1 MPASEQLSKNQSVIQ
16 RARLARGYLTR
27 LNMDVL
33 RGVKLEYVLL
43 CLFALEGVLVNGLSL
58 ETDLSVLSELLPGVY
73 SNSKQ
78 YVAEAGARPAK
89 GHMLMKTVIRPV
101 DVPFLGHSF
110 NVFVEQYSGADSVPY
125 RQRLESFSVDD
136 AQRAIRLR
144 TFNFANASMIPRFSS
159 DLKLLR
165 NLSVSD
171 VVTQKGCDMFW
182 RKLKKRTFVGA
193 TGRGC
198 LGSVRREPVRI
209 SVSTTLTSKMLT
221 THEGWYRVKDGTK
234 VMEIEVPFNLIK
246 VKRISGARYIPRAVS
261 PRVRMSRHLIQND
274 LPQDRPNYMRRKNPK
289 FSLKPRKQRTYL
301 SSIPTSNS
309 AWTLRTFRSLL
320 DALGSGRA
328 VYFIMEL
335 SRCMLPSQAKI
346 ERTSFGDAIDVFEHV
361 KQMQGRRREFIKF
374 SQRKF
379 QQSARGYE
387 TAVREI
393 TVFRN
398 GKVIVRLRM
407 TKPDKVPVTYAASCR
422 LYDYD
427 ASSGDVKFS
436 TDPFKNVRRIK
447 TFGFL
452 RSSLKKG
459 RRVRMTVDFSKCSGN
474 SPNTMTEIGG
484 EIRGYDFINSGKG
497 IEFSLA
503 RPELDLSRDGVSQ
516 RFLLGRVLHNGD
528 VIFTDI
534 GDEHS
539 NSFHQNE
546 HHFKCSLRGSESV
559 EKPGEKSVKMY
570 YL

>member
-43 CLFALEGVLVNGLSL
+43 CLFALEGVLVKSLSL

-198 LGSVRREPVRI
+198 LGSVRREPV
-209 SVSTTLTSKMLT
+209 SVS
-221 THEGWYRVKDGTK
+221 
-234 VMEIEVPFNLIK
+234 
-246 VKRISGARYIPRAVS
+246 
-261 PRVRMSRHLIQND
+261 
-274 LPQDRPNYMRRKNPK
+274 
-289 FSLKPRKQRTYL
+289 
-301 SSIPTSNS
+301 
-309 AWTLRTFRSLL
+309 
-320 DALGSGRA
+320 
-328 VYFIMEL
+328 
-335 SRCMLPSQAKI
+335 
-346 ERTSFGDAIDVFEHV
+346 
-361 KQMQGRRREFIKF
+361 
-374 SQRKF
+374 
-379 QQSARGYE
+379 
-387 TAVREI
+387 
-393 TVFRN
+393 
-398 GKVIVRLRM
+398 
-407 TKPDKVPVTYAASCR
+407 
-422 LYDYD
+422 
-427 ASSGDVKFS
+427 
-436 TDPFKNVRRIK
+436 
-447 TFGFL
+447 
-452 RSSLKKG
+452 
-459 RRVRMTVDFSKCSGN
+459 
-474 SPNTMTEIGG
+474 
-484 EIRGYDFINSGKG
+484 
-497 IEFSLA
+497 
-503 RPELDLSRDGVSQ
+503 
-516 RFLLGRVLHNGD
+516 
-528 VIFTDI
+528 
-534 GDEHS
+534 
-539 NSFHQNE
+539 
-546 HHFKCSLRGSESV
+546 
-559 EKPGEKSVKMY
+559 
-570 YL
+570 